1 MAGRILMQLAAL
13 SMALTVGAPP
23 SAAQTRDAPFE
34 GSALGKSLVLERV
47 PLPIAVEQLLGRVS
61 SRPYVFCNSLIADKR
76 LISVRLAPY
85 QLKLSVARGI
95 LSQYGYGIGDREGLL
110 YVCNE
115 SDAAAPSP
123 SGGARSLAVGGSQ
136 SGPVPQAGNSP
147 VAVRPY
153 SGVPAGVQSDGL
165 GDVSGPR
172 SGAPAYSERRG
183 PDLPQGSSF
192 SAVPVAHMLASVVPD
207 FIAPKELLAAAGPM
221 FPDLQFALVDG
232 TGARPMIF
240 ATGPVERIAQ
250 FEQMADYLDRAPE
263 GVEVQALVLEVT
275 DGKQSGF
282 GLELVLDQLRNGLG
296 LDIGSGGAGDALS
309 FRAGSFSAVLSAVN
323 SDTRVKV
330 VSSPRIRGRSG
341 EALRLQ
347 VGADVPVLGAVIE
360 NPQGSIAQSVQY
372 RSSGVIFEVA
382 ATVYGKRIAVDLRS
396 ELSAFAATESGVQ
409 GSPTLS
415 TRVLQVA
422 LDLQPGEWAV
432 VGGLSS
438 EQVDDS
444 RQSLLGLI
452 PTGRRTTQRKSE
464 LVLLVTVNRVGVAPQ
479 LPVNNWAGK
488 DDD

>member
-1 MAGRILMQLAAL
+1 L
-13 SMALTVGAPP
+13 P
-23 SAAQTRDAPFE
+23 E
-34 GSALGKSLVLERV
+34 GK
-47 PLPIAVEQLLGRVS
+47 
-61 SRPYVFCNSLIADKR
+61 
-76 LISVRLAPY
+76 
-85 QLKLSVARGI
+85 
-95 LSQYGYGIGDREGLL
+95 
-110 YVCNE
+110 
-115 SDAAAPSP
+115 
-123 SGGARSLAVGGSQ
+123 
-136 SGPVPQAGNSP
+136 
-147 VAVRPY
+147 
-153 SGVPAGVQSDGL
+153 
-165 GDVSGPR
+165 
-172 SGAPAYSERRG
+172 
-183 PDLPQGSSF
+183 SF
-192 SAVPVAHMLASVVPD
+192 SAVPVAHMLASVSPD
-207 FIAPKELLAAAGPM
+207 YIAPKQLLAAAGPM

-232 TGARPMIF
+232 TGSRPMIF
-240 ATGPVERIAQ
+240 ATGPVERVAQ

-296 LDIGSGGAGDALS
+296 LDIGSGGTGDALS

-372 RSSGVIFEVA
+372 RSSGVIFEVS

-488 DDD
+488 DGD

>member
-1 MAGRILMQLAAL
+1 MCAAAFAV
-13 SMALTVGAPP
+13 SISFH
-23 SAAQTRDAPFE
+23 SAAKPPPNPNDTFE
-34 GSALGKSLVLERV
+34 GSSSGRNLLLERV
-47 PLPIAVEQLLGRVS
+47 PLPVAIEALLGRVS
-61 SRPYVFCNSLIADKR
+61 NRPYVFCNSLIQDKR
-76 LISVRLAPY
+76 LISLRLASY

-115 SDAAAPSP
+115 GDTTAPP
-123 SGGARSLAVGGSQ
+123 STSASKPVSLAGPGS
-136 SGPVPQAGNSP
+136 PAFPQAGASALAP
-147 VAVRPY
+147 RPP
-153 SGVPAGVQSDGL
+153 SGVPAGVQPEWGIDGP
-165 GDVSGPR
+165 DAVSGRR
-172 SGAPAYSERRG
+172 SGGPSYPERRG
-183 PDLPQGSSF
+183 PELPQGRSF
-192 SAVPVAHMLASVVPD
+192 EAVPVAHMLASVVPD
-207 FIAPKELLAAAGPM
+207 FIAPKDLLAAAGPM

-240 ATGPVERIAQ
+240 ATGPVERVSQ

-282 GLELVLDQLRNGLG
+282 GLELVLSQLRNGLG
-296 LDIGSGGAGDALS
+296 LDIGSGVTGDALS
-309 FRAGSFSAVLSAVN
+309 FRAGSFSSVLSAVN

-330 VSSPRIRGRSG
+330 VSSPRVRGRSG

-372 RSSGVIFEVA
+372 RSSGVIFEVTG
-382 ATVYGKRIAVDLRS
+382 TVYGKRIAVDLRS

-444 RQSLLGLI
+444 RSSLLGLI

-464 LVLLVTVNRVGVAPQ
+464 LVLLVTVNRVGAAPQ
-479 LPVNNWAGK
+479 LPVIGQAGK
-488 DDD
+488 DGG